1 MLTLSDPEF
10 HKRIMDKHRVGKR
23 RYIVFPALVY
33 NQIPRWLITFQ
44 SKMYV
49 TVRTLRQM
57 FQDIVHKPVPG
68 ASTFKDKR
76 DYVKEI
82 RPSVSFPKDLFR
94 WIPDATKET
103 SPIFGSNIMGLPSM
117 KAIPGTLKATNLL
130 NINYFLRQ
138 VFNRDSQNEGIKSG
152 AEGTKKI
159 FVKNVHSRW
168 NNTLFIPSIN
178 VTGVNRNHQLSPL
191 HEYGPSALN
200 PMHTL
205 RIKETQSP
213 AVGKNILNSSNIMGR
228 NTSEHSRKLYFYY
241 SPDIEALIEQ
251 KLMEIKRNM
260 VLTKETIM
268 TQSATIY
275 YQIEQDLKRQFNMD
289 MISEKVYRQIDRRL
303 KIECERRG
311 IL

>member
-1 MLTLSDPEF
+1 
-10 HKRIMDKHRVGKR
+10 
-23 RYIVFPALVY
+23 
-33 NQIPRWLITFQ
+33 
-44 SKMYV
+44 
-49 TVRTLRQM
+49 
-57 FQDIVHKPVPG
+57 
-68 ASTFKDKR
+68 
-76 DYVKEI
+76 
-82 RPSVSFPKDLFR
+82 
-94 WIPDATKET
+94 
-103 SPIFGSNIMGLPSM
+103 MGLPSM
-117 KAIPGTLKATNLL
+117 KAIPGTLKATDLFNT
-130 NINYFLRQ
+130 NYFLRP
-138 VFNRDSQNEGIKSG
+138 VLNRNFKNEGIKSR
-152 AEGTKKI
+152 AEGAKKI

-200 PMHTL
+200 PMRTL

-213 AVGKNILNSSNIMGR
+213 AVGKNILNSSNIIGK
-228 NTSEHSRKLYFYY
+228 NIPEHGRKLYFYS

-275 YQIEQDLKRQFNMD
+275 SQIEQDLKRQFNMD